1 MWQLFIIPA
10 AFVAMSVIGFVLMGA
25 DKRRA
30 EKGAC
35 RIPEKV
41 LFGVSFL
48 LGGVGS
54 LVGMFVFRHKTKHA
68 SFRILL
74 PLSALWSLAVTAAAE
89 YGVWL
94 AVWCVGEWA
103 KRRRVQARSVKLSVD
118 TPDQERIGTQ
128 GDGVELLASVNV
140 QARTNLFAPE
150 HFCPVPVVPESET
163 VSESDR
169 VVL

>member
-30 EKGAC
+30 EKGAW

-89 YGVWL
+89 YGVWF
-94 AVWCVGEWA
+94 AVCG
-103 KRRRVQARSVKLSVD
+103 
-118 TPDQERIGTQ
+118 
-128 GDGVELLASVNV
+128 
-140 QARTNLFAPE
+140 
-150 HFCPVPVVPESET
+150 
-163 VSESDR
+163 
-169 VVL
+169 

>member
-30 EKGAC
+30 EKGAW

-54 LVGMFVFRHKTKHA
+54 LVGMFVFRHKTKHV

-94 AVWCVGEWA
+94 AVCG
-103 KRRRVQARSVKLSVD
+103 
-118 TPDQERIGTQ
+118 
-128 GDGVELLASVNV
+128 
-140 QARTNLFAPE
+140 
-150 HFCPVPVVPESET
+150 
-163 VSESDR
+163 
-169 VVL
+169 

>member
-30 EKGAC
+30 EKGAW

-74 PLSALWSLAVTAAAE
+74 PLSALWSLVVTAAAE

-94 AVWCVGEWA
+94 AVC
-103 KRRRVQARSVKLSVD
+103 R
-118 TPDQERIGTQ
+118 
-128 GDGVELLASVNV
+128 
-140 QARTNLFAPE
+140 
-150 HFCPVPVVPESET
+150 
-163 VSESDR
+163 
-169 VVL
+169 

>member
-30 EKGAC
+30 EKGAW

-94 AVWCVGEWA
+94 AVC
-103 KRRRVQARSVKLSVD
+103 R
-118 TPDQERIGTQ
+118 
-128 GDGVELLASVNV
+128 
-140 QARTNLFAPE
+140 
-150 HFCPVPVVPESET
+150 
-163 VSESDR
+163 
-169 VVL
+169 

>member
-30 EKGAC
+30 EKGAW

-74 PLSALWSLAVTAAAE
+74 PVSALWSLAVTAAAE

-94 AVWCVGEWA
+94 AVCG
-103 KRRRVQARSVKLSVD
+103 
-118 TPDQERIGTQ
+118 
-128 GDGVELLASVNV
+128 
-140 QARTNLFAPE
+140 
-150 HFCPVPVVPESET
+150 
-163 VSESDR
+163 
-169 VVL
+169 

>member
-10 AFVAMSVIGFVLMGA
+10 TFVAMSVIGFALMGA

-30 EKGAC
+30 EKGAW

-74 PLSALWSLAVTAAAE
+74 PLSALWSLVVTAAAE

-94 AVWCVGEWA
+94 AVCG
-103 KRRRVQARSVKLSVD
+103 
-118 TPDQERIGTQ
+118 
-128 GDGVELLASVNV
+128 
-140 QARTNLFAPE
+140 
-150 HFCPVPVVPESET
+150 
-163 VSESDR
+163 
-169 VVL
+169 

>member
-30 EKGAC
+30 EKGAW

-74 PLSALWSLAVTAAAE
+74 PLSALWSLAVTTAAE

-94 AVWCVGEWA
+94 AVCG
-103 KRRRVQARSVKLSVD
+103 
-118 TPDQERIGTQ
+118 
-128 GDGVELLASVNV
+128 
-140 QARTNLFAPE
+140 
-150 HFCPVPVVPESET
+150 
-163 VSESDR
+163 
-169 VVL
+169 

>member
-30 EKGAC
+30 EKGAW

-94 AVWCVGEWA
+94 
-103 KRRRVQARSVKLSVD
+103 
-118 TPDQERIGTQ
+118 
-128 GDGVELLASVNV
+128 
-140 QARTNLFAPE
+140 
-150 HFCPVPVVPESET
+150 VVC
-163 VSESDR
+163 R
-169 VVL
+169 

>member
-10 AFVAMSVIGFVLMGA
+10 AFVAMSVIGFALMGA

-30 EKGAC
+30 EKGAW

-74 PLSALWSLAVTAAAE
+74 PFSALWSLAVTAAAE

-94 AVWCVGEWA
+94 
-103 KRRRVQARSVKLSVD
+103 
-118 TPDQERIGTQ
+118 
-128 GDGVELLASVNV
+128 
-140 QARTNLFAPE
+140 
-150 HFCPVPVVPESET
+150 VVC
-163 VSESDR
+163 R
-169 VVL
+169 

>member
-10 AFVAMSVIGFVLMGA
+10 TFVAMSVIGFALMGA

-30 EKGAC
+30 EKGAW

-54 LVGMFVFRHKTKHA
+54 LVGMFVFCHKTKHA

-89 YGVWL
+89 YGVWF
-94 AVWCVGEWA
+94 AVCG
-103 KRRRVQARSVKLSVD
+103 
-118 TPDQERIGTQ
+118 
-128 GDGVELLASVNV
+128 
-140 QARTNLFAPE
+140 
-150 HFCPVPVVPESET
+150 
-163 VSESDR
+163 
-169 VVL
+169 

>member
-1 MWQLFIIPA
+1 MWRLFIIPA
-10 AFVAMSVIGFVLMGA
+10 AFVAMSVIGFALMGA

-30 EKGAC
+30 EKGAW

-74 PLSALWSLAVTAAAE
+74 PLSALWSLVVTAAAE

-94 AVWCVGEWA
+94 
-103 KRRRVQARSVKLSVD
+103 
-118 TPDQERIGTQ
+118 
-128 GDGVELLASVNV
+128 
-140 QARTNLFAPE
+140 
-150 HFCPVPVVPESET
+150 VVC
-163 VSESDR
+163 R
-169 VVL
+169 

>member
-10 AFVAMSVIGFVLMGA
+10 AFVAMSVIGFALMGA

-30 EKGAC
+30 EKGAW

-74 PLSALWSLAVTAAAE
+74 PLAALWSLVVTAAAE
-89 YGVWL
+89 YGV
-94 AVWCVGEWA
+94 
-103 KRRRVQARSVKLSVD
+103 
-118 TPDQERIGTQ
+118 
-128 GDGVELLASVNV
+128 
-140 QARTNLFAPE
+140 
-150 HFCPVPVVPESET
+150 
-163 VSESDR
+163 
-169 VVL
+169 

>member
-10 AFVAMSVIGFVLMGA
+10 AFVAMSVIGFALMGA

-30 EKGAC
+30 EKGAW

-74 PLSALWSLAVTAAAE
+74 PVSAVWSLAVTAAAE

-94 AVWCVGEWA
+94 AVCG
-103 KRRRVQARSVKLSVD
+103 
-118 TPDQERIGTQ
+118 
-128 GDGVELLASVNV
+128 
-140 QARTNLFAPE
+140 
-150 HFCPVPVVPESET
+150 
-163 VSESDR
+163 
-169 VVL
+169 

>member
-30 EKGAC
+30 EKGAW

-48 LGGVGS
+48 LGGAGS

-68 SFRILL
+68 FFRILL
-74 PLSALWSLAVTAAAE
+74 PLSALWSLAVTTAAE

-94 AVWCVGEWA
+94 AVCG
-103 KRRRVQARSVKLSVD
+103 
-118 TPDQERIGTQ
+118 
-128 GDGVELLASVNV
+128 
-140 QARTNLFAPE
+140 
-150 HFCPVPVVPESET
+150 
-163 VSESDR
+163 
-169 VVL
+169 

>member
-10 AFVAMSVIGFVLMGA
+10 AFVAMSVIGFALMGA

-30 EKGAC
+30 EKGAW

-74 PLSALWSLAVTAAAE
+74 PLSALWSLAVTTAAE

-94 AVWCVGEWA
+94 AVC
-103 KRRRVQARSVKLSVD
+103 R
-118 TPDQERIGTQ
+118 
-128 GDGVELLASVNV
+128 
-140 QARTNLFAPE
+140 
-150 HFCPVPVVPESET
+150 
-163 VSESDR
+163 
-169 VVL
+169 

>member
-30 EKGAC
+30 EKGAW

-74 PLSALWSLAVTAAAE
+74 PVSAVWSLAVTAAAE

-94 AVWCVGEWA
+94 AVCG
-103 KRRRVQARSVKLSVD
+103 
-118 TPDQERIGTQ
+118 
-128 GDGVELLASVNV
+128 
-140 QARTNLFAPE
+140 
-150 HFCPVPVVPESET
+150 
-163 VSESDR
+163 
-169 VVL
+169 

>member
-10 AFVAMSVIGFVLMGA
+10 TFVAMSVIGFALMGA

-30 EKGAC
+30 EKGAW

-74 PLSALWSLAVTAAAE
+74 PVSAAWSLAVTAAAE

-94 AVWCVGEWA
+94 AVC
-103 KRRRVQARSVKLSVD
+103 R
-118 TPDQERIGTQ
+118 
-128 GDGVELLASVNV
+128 
-140 QARTNLFAPE
+140 
-150 HFCPVPVVPESET
+150 
-163 VSESDR
+163 
-169 VVL
+169 

>member
-30 EKGAC
+30 EKGAW

-94 AVWCVGEWA
+94 AVCG
-103 KRRRVQARSVKLSVD
+103 
-118 TPDQERIGTQ
+118 
-128 GDGVELLASVNV
+128 
-140 QARTNLFAPE
+140 
-150 HFCPVPVVPESET
+150 
-163 VSESDR
+163 
-169 VVL
+169 

>member
-10 AFVAMSVIGFVLMGA
+10 AFVAMSVIGFALMGA
-25 DKRRA
+25 DKRLA
-30 EKGAC
+30 EKGAW

-48 LGGVGS
+48 LGGAGS

-94 AVWCVGEWA
+94 AVCG
-103 KRRRVQARSVKLSVD
+103 
-118 TPDQERIGTQ
+118 
-128 GDGVELLASVNV
+128 
-140 QARTNLFAPE
+140 
-150 HFCPVPVVPESET
+150 
-163 VSESDR
+163 
-169 VVL
+169 

>member
-10 AFVAMSVIGFVLMGA
+10 AFVAMSVIGFALMGA

-30 EKGAC
+30 EKGAW

-74 PLSALWSLAVTAAAE
+74 PLSALWSLVVTAAAE

-94 AVWCVGEWA
+94 
-103 KRRRVQARSVKLSVD
+103 
-118 TPDQERIGTQ
+118 
-128 GDGVELLASVNV
+128 
-140 QARTNLFAPE
+140 
-150 HFCPVPVVPESET
+150 VVC
-163 VSESDR
+163 R
-169 VVL
+169 

>member
-10 AFVAMSVIGFVLMGA
+10 AFVAMSVIGFALMGA
-25 DKRRA
+25 DKRWA
-30 EKGAC
+30 EKGAW

-94 AVWCVGEWA
+94 AVCG
-103 KRRRVQARSVKLSVD
+103 
-118 TPDQERIGTQ
+118 
-128 GDGVELLASVNV
+128 
-140 QARTNLFAPE
+140 
-150 HFCPVPVVPESET
+150 
-163 VSESDR
+163 
-169 VVL
+169 

>member
-1 MWQLFIIPA
+1 MCGFETWQMYVVPA
-10 AFVAMSVIGFVLMGA
+10 VFFVMCFVGFALMGA

-30 EKGAC
+30 ERGAW

-54 LVGMFVFRHKTKHA
+54 LVGMFVFRHKTRHV
-68 SFRILL
+68 SFCILL

-94 AVWCVGEWA
+94 LVCG
-103 KRRRVQARSVKLSVD
+103 
-118 TPDQERIGTQ
+118 
-128 GDGVELLASVNV
+128 
-140 QARTNLFAPE
+140 
-150 HFCPVPVVPESET
+150 
-163 VSESDR
+163 
-169 VVL
+169 

>member
-10 AFVAMSVIGFVLMGA
+10 AFVAMSVIGFALMGA

-30 EKGAC
+30 EKGAW

-94 AVWCVGEWA
+94 ARAAGRGKIWKTSRKLPLCPA
-103 KRRRVQARSVKLSVD
+103 NRSLTAGRQSF
-118 TPDQERIGTQ
+118 TT
-128 GDGVELLASVNV
+128 
-140 QARTNLFAPE
+140 
-150 HFCPVPVVPESET
+150 
-163 VSESDR
+163 
-169 VVL
+169 

>member
-1 MWQLFIIPA
+1 MWRLFIIPA

-30 EKGAC
+30 EKGAW

-74 PLSALWSLAVTAAAE
+74 PVSAVWSLAVTAAAE

-94 AVWCVGEWA
+94 AVCG
-103 KRRRVQARSVKLSVD
+103 
-118 TPDQERIGTQ
+118 
-128 GDGVELLASVNV
+128 
-140 QARTNLFAPE
+140 
-150 HFCPVPVVPESET
+150 
-163 VSESDR
+163 
-169 VVL
+169 

>member
-10 AFVAMSVIGFVLMGA
+10 AFLAMSVIGFVLMGA

-30 EKGAC
+30 EKGAW

-74 PLSALWSLAVTAAAE
+74 PLSALWSLAVTTAAE

-94 AVWCVGEWA
+94 AVC
-103 KRRRVQARSVKLSVD
+103 R
-118 TPDQERIGTQ
+118 
-128 GDGVELLASVNV
+128 
-140 QARTNLFAPE
+140 
-150 HFCPVPVVPESET
+150 
-163 VSESDR
+163 
-169 VVL
+169 

>member
-10 AFVAMSVIGFVLMGA
+10 AFVAMSVIGFALMGA

-30 EKGAC
+30 EKGAW

-74 PLSALWSLAVTAAAE
+74 PLSALWSLVVTAAAE

-94 AVWCVGEWA
+94 AVC
-103 KRRRVQARSVKLSVD
+103 R
-118 TPDQERIGTQ
+118 
-128 GDGVELLASVNV
+128 
-140 QARTNLFAPE
+140 
-150 HFCPVPVVPESET
+150 
-163 VSESDR
+163 
-169 VVL
+169 

>member
-10 AFVAMSVIGFVLMGA
+10 AFVAMSVIGFALMGA

-30 EKGAC
+30 ENGAW

-74 PLSALWSLAVTAAAE
+74 PLSALWSLVVTAAAE

-94 AVWCVGEWA
+94 AVCG
-103 KRRRVQARSVKLSVD
+103 
-118 TPDQERIGTQ
+118 
-128 GDGVELLASVNV
+128 
-140 QARTNLFAPE
+140 
-150 HFCPVPVVPESET
+150 
-163 VSESDR
+163 
-169 VVL
+169 

>member
-10 AFVAMSVIGFVLMGA
+10 AFVAMSVIGFALMGA

-30 EKGAC
+30 EKGAW

-54 LVGMFVFRHKTKHA
+54 LVGMFVFHHKTKHA

-94 AVWCVGEWA
+94 
-103 KRRRVQARSVKLSVD
+103 
-118 TPDQERIGTQ
+118 
-128 GDGVELLASVNV
+128 
-140 QARTNLFAPE
+140 
-150 HFCPVPVVPESET
+150 VVC
-163 VSESDR
+163 R
-169 VVL
+169 

>member
-10 AFVAMSVIGFVLMGA
+10 AFVAMSVIGFALMGA

-30 EKGAC
+30 EKGAW

-74 PLSALWSLAVTAAAE
+74 PVSAVWSLAVTAAAE

-94 AVWCVGEWA
+94 
-103 KRRRVQARSVKLSVD
+103 
-118 TPDQERIGTQ
+118 
-128 GDGVELLASVNV
+128 
-140 QARTNLFAPE
+140 
-150 HFCPVPVVPESET
+150 VVC
-163 VSESDR
+163 R
-169 VVL
+169 

>member
-10 AFVAMSVIGFVLMGA
+10 AFVAMSVIGFVLIGA

-30 EKGAC
+30 EKGAW

-94 AVWCVGEWA
+94 AVCG
-103 KRRRVQARSVKLSVD
+103 
-118 TPDQERIGTQ
+118 
-128 GDGVELLASVNV
+128 
-140 QARTNLFAPE
+140 
-150 HFCPVPVVPESET
+150 
-163 VSESDR
+163 
-169 VVL
+169 